1 MHHVSLDEPIEIV
14 DYDSHSPARFRGERD
29 RLRIALATASL
40 WYEHIGS
47 SAVPGLAGKPI
58 IDIMLGAPPAAW
70 AAVEELR
77 PRIVAL
83 GYEDLGEAGVPGR
96 LAFRRRTLRSYDLAL
111 VAADGEHWTRNLA
124 LRDYLRAHPTE
135 AAAYAAAKRAAVAS
149 GATTL
154 LAYSE
159 KKAPAL
165 AALLKKATT

>member
-14 DYDSHSPARFRGERD
+14 DYDPHSPARFRGERD

-83 GYEDLGEAGVPGR
+83 GYEDLGEAGVSGR
-96 LAFRRRTLRSYDLAL
+96 FAFRRRTLRSYNLAL
-111 VAADGEHWTRNLA
+111 VAADGEHWRNNLA
-124 LRDYLRAHPTE
+124 LRDYLRAHP
-135 AAAYAAAKRAAVAS
+135 ADASAYAAAKREAVAS

-159 KKAPAL
+159 KKAPAI
-165 AALLKKATT
+165 AALLRKAL